1 MRHLLHI
8 LIAVVLA
15 LGLTYLTAVAVKEL
29 RRRKAARKRDETFD
43 VDQGSLPSWLLL
55 LFLGLAGLG
64 LYITYLVMPS

>member
-15 LGLTYLTAVAVKEL
+15 LGLTYLTGIAVRQL

-64 LYITYLVMPS
+64 LYITYLV